1 MRFMILLKEWIL
13 SLLQLTLRPSNAVL
27 RALEIIGE
35 AANRIPKEV
44 RLLYEEVEWGKII
57 RSRNLI
63 IHEYEIIDYSVVWK
77 IVTVHLEPLKIL

>member
-63 IHEYEIIDYSVVWK
+63 IHEYEIIDYSVVGK
-77 IVTVHLEPLKIL
+77 LLRFISNL